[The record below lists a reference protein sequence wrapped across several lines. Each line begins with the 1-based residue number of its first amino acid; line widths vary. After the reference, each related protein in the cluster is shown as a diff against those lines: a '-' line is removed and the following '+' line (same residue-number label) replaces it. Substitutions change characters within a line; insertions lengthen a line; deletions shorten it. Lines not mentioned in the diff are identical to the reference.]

1 MAKRLH
7 GITVTLITRTAE
19 LDEHNHPT
27 WVEHREEVANVIVGE
42 PVQAEQEPELEVKKG
57 RAAYTLGIPKG
68 DTHDWEDV
76 IVEFWGKRW
85 RQYGR
90 IIQSIEDLV
99 PLDWNKKITVEEVR

>member
-1 MAKRLH
+1 M
-7 GITVTLITRTAE
+7 
-19 LDEHNHPT
+19 
-27 WVEHREEVANVIVGE
+27 
-42 PVQAEQEPELEVKKG
+42 
-57 RAAYTLGIPKG
+57 GIPKG

-90 IIQSIEDLV
+90 IIQGIEDLV

>member
-19 LDEHNHPT
+19 LDDFNHPT
-27 WVEHREEVANVIVGE
+27 WCETREEVENVIVGE
-42 PVQAEQEPELEVKKG
+42 PVQAEQETSLDTKEA

-68 DTHDWEDV
+68 DTHDWEGA
-76 IVEFWGKRW
+76 IVEFLGRRW

-90 IIQSIEDLV
+90 VIQGIEDLV